1 MVLAHQQITNEFD
14 KLKQDEAE
22 KSSRLQELMLVSK
35 KRSSTNRTC
44 STNPSLPISPTI
56 ESIKSNQSCYEDNLL
71 IENICGYYDELHDN
85 KFQKINK
92 LKENPLQSKF
102 KKNLANRQMMVD
114 RRAKYCKESNCNL
127 DLKLKKSSDLKE
139 SLSGKLSSILSTLE
153 PLALPTLQFHLILS
167 LTMVLLTH
175 QCPSYIYVL

>member
-44 STNPSLPISPTI
+44 STNPSPT

-71 IENICGYYDELHDN
+71 IENICGYYDELQDN
-85 KFQKINK
+85 KFQKINRM
-92 LKENPLQSKF
+92 KENPLTSKF
-102 KKNLANRQMMVD
+102 RKNLANRQMMVD

-127 DLKLKKSSDLKE
+127 DLKLRKSTDLKE

>member
-35 KRSSTNRTC
+35 KHSSTNKSW
-44 STNPSLPISPTI
+44 STNNSTPNEFTKIN
-56 ESIKSNQSCYEDNLL
+56 NQSCHEDNML
-71 IENICGYYDELHDN
+71 IENICGYYDELQDN
-85 KFQKINK
+85 KFQKLHNM
-92 LKENPLQSKF
+92 KENPLNSKF
-102 KKNLANRQMMVD
+102 RKNLANRQMMVD
-114 RRAKYCKESNCNL
+114 RRAKYCKESNCNV
-127 DLKLKKSSDLKE
+127 DLKMRKTSDLKE

-175 QCPSYIYVL
+175 QCPSYVYVL